1 MTTPPPAP
9 SAPPDTDAQWCDLE
23 ALVTIHAE
31 HYAAG
36 RQADGETVGGE
47 ILDAFRSFRTE
58 VALLTHKIITCGVA
72 ASHPD
77 AGLSRRGAYAGAW
90 DSPQAEEV
98 RALRAERDAL
108 RRSRQGDPM
117 TTPSLAAIEEWIR
130 NLAEDGTSDSD
141 AAGSL
146 RAAWEALTAERDAAR
161 AEVEAVQKDWHQR
174 RDAATAAYLATYDRL
189 QSERDAA
196 LSRADEA
203 ERARAE
209 GAERDLAQARA
220 EHVNDVACGERRLI
234 RCEEDRDAA
243 RARAERLGDRTRDA
257 PNAHRQRHRVS
268 GDAARRE
275 RGDRIARPLRPVARA
290 VRLDRDRSARCGRR
304 IGAAEH
310 AAGGREVA
318 GLRRKAHRARRV
330 TS

>member
-1 MTTPPPAP
+1 MAAPPLRLVRPTRVGGRRGDTPMTTPPPAP

-130 NLAEDGTSDSD
+130 NLAED
-141 AAGSL
+141 
-146 RAAWEALTAERDAAR
+146 
-161 AEVEAVQKDWHQR
+161 
-174 RDAATAAYLATYDRL
+174 
-189 QSERDAA
+189 
-196 LSRADEA
+196 
-203 ERARAE
+203 
-209 GAERDLAQARA
+209 
-220 EHVNDVACGERRLI
+220 
-234 RCEEDRDAA
+234 
-243 RARAERLGDRTRDA
+243 
-257 PNAHRQRHRVS
+257 
-268 GDAARRE
+268 
-275 RGDRIARPLRPVARA
+275 
-290 VRLDRDRSARCGRR
+290 
-304 IGAAEH
+304 
-310 AAGGREVA
+310 
-318 GLRRKAHRARRV
+318 
-330 TS
+330 